1 MKPLVMARVA
11 LMAALTAVMA
21 QIAIPI
27 EPVPFTFQVLAVV
40 LAGYLLGVKYG
51 ALALLVYVLVGAVGV
66 PVFAGFG
73 SGPGSLLGPSGGY
86 LWSYPLAAAAAGLAA
101 PALARSRRWAALV
114 SGGAAGLLA
123 LVIIYVVGAFW
134 LMVST
139 NIGVGAAI
147 AAGVA
152 PFVLFDV
159 VKIAFA
165 TVLAAAVAPRI
176 ASTRL
181 FSGTARHSE
190 SRVS

>member
-1 MKPLVMARVA
+1 MARVA
-11 LMAALTAVMA
+11 LMAALTSVMA

-66 PVFAGFG
+66 PVFAEFG
-73 SGPGSLLGPSGGY
+73 AGPRSLLGPSGGY

-101 PALARSRRWAALV
+101 PALARSRRWVALV
-114 SGGAAGLLA
+114 SGAAAGLLA
-123 LVIIYVVGAFW
+123 LAVIYAVGTFW
-134 LMVST
+134 LAVQA
-139 NIGVGAAI
+139 NLAPGAAI

-165 TVLAAAVAPRI
+165 TVLAMAVAPRI

-181 FSGTARHSE
+181 FSPATE
-190 SRVS
+190 SNR